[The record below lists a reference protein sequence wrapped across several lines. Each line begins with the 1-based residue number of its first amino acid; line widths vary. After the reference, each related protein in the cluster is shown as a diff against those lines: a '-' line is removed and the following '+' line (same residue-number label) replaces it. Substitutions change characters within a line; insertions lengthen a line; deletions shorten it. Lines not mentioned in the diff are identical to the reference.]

1 MKRNAALRR
10 LVLITLLA
18 AAPASAQPLDAASAE
33 ALAATLRMLQDPALR
48 AAAIAATPQATA
60 VDQQIQAIAGSP
72 ALAQE
77 IYALAAQ
84 VMGEL
89 TRSAGG
95 DVTRMTDV
103 LERGKTDP
111 AGFAAMLSP
120 ATLQRLHD
128 LSAKIADHP
137 ARRP

>member
-1 MKRNAALRR
+1 MKRNAIRIV
-10 LVLITLLA
+10 LVITLLA
-18 AAPASAQPLDAASAE
+18 AAPAAAQPLDAASSE
-33 ALAATLRMLQDPALR
+33 ALAATLRMLQDPTLR
-48 AAAIAATPQATA
+48 AAATAATPQATA

-84 VMGEL
+84 VMSEL
-89 TRSAGG
+89 TRSSGG
-95 DVTRMTDV
+95 NVTRMTDV

-120 ATLQRLHD
+120 ATLQRLQE
-128 LSAKIADHP
+128 LSTKISD
-137 ARRP
+137 R

>member
-1 MKRNAALRR
+1 MTTRNGAIRG
-10 LVLITLLA
+10 LVTITLLA
-18 AAPASAQPLDAASAE
+18 AATATAQPLDPASTD

-60 VDQQIQAIAGSP
+60 VDQQIQSIAGSP
-72 ALAQE
+72 ALTQE

-84 VMGEL
+84 VMSEL
-89 TRSAGG
+89 TRSSGG
-95 DVTRMTDV
+95 DVDRMVDA

-120 ATLQRLHD
+120 ETLERLRELSTKISDQNRQR
-128 LSAKIADHP
+128 
-137 ARRP
+137 

>member
-1 MKRNAALRR
+1 MKRNAIRTVL
-10 LVLITLLA
+10 LITLLA
-18 AAPASAQPLDAASAE
+18 AAPVTAQPLDAASAE
-33 ALAATLRMLQDPALR
+33 ALAATLRMLHDPALR

-60 VDQQIQAIAGSP
+60 VDQRIQAIAGSP

-84 VMGEL
+84 VMSEL
-89 TRSAGG
+89 TRSSGG
-95 DVTRMTDV
+95 DVTRMTDI

-120 ATLQRLHD
+120 ATLQRLQE
-128 LSAKIADHP
+128 LSTKLSD
-137 ARRP
+137 RR

>member
-1 MKRNAALRR
+1 MKGNGAMRV
-10 LVLITLLA
+10 LVMITLLA
-18 AAPASAQPLDAASAE
+18 AAPATAQPLDPASSD

-60 VDQQIQAIAGSP
+60 VDQQIQSIAGSP
-72 ALAQE
+72 ALTQK

-84 VMGEL
+84 VMSEL
-89 TRSAGG
+89 TRSSGG
-95 DVTRMTDV
+95 DVNRMVDA

-120 ATLQRLHD
+120 ATLQRLQE
-128 LSAKIADHP
+128 LSTKISDERGS
-137 ARRP
+137 AR

>member
-1 MKRNAALRR
+1 MKRNAIRIV
-10 LVLITLLA
+10 LVITLLA
-18 AAPASAQPLDAASAE
+18 AAPAAAQPLDAASSE
-33 ALAATLRMLQDPALR
+33 ALAATLRMLQDPTLR
-48 AAAIAATPQATA
+48 AAATAATPQATA

-84 VMGEL
+84 VMSEL
-89 TRSAGG
+89 TRSSGG

-120 ATLQRLHD
+120 ATLQRLQE
-128 LSAKIADHP
+128 LSTKISD
-137 ARRP
+137 R